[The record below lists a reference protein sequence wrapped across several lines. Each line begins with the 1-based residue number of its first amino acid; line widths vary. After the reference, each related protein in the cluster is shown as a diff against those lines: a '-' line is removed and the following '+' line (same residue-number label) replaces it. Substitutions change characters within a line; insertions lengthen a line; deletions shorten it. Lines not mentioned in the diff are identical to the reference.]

1 MASQDLQHPPGSPE
15 AIEAGREADK
25 VYIKIGLW
33 LAILTAIEVALFYFP
48 PGPVEVPALLV
59 LMVVKFV
66 IVAASFMHL
75 KDDNRVLTFLFGV
88 GLALAIPVYLV
99 VLLASEFF

>member
-33 LAILTAIEVALFYFP
+33 LAVLTAIEVALFYFP

-75 KDDNRVLTFLFGV
+75 KDDNRVLSYLFGI
-88 GLALAIPVYLV
+88 GLALAVPVYMAV
-99 VLLASEFF
+99 MFAEHVF